1 MIEQHD
7 DEIVDLDLCEGQ
19 WFIEDHSQPS
29 FEEDDPGNDTDNG
42 NDTQCAFVIVSNFHS
57 NYCHDQTT
65 VLNVDFDQAATILSS
80 LLDHQ
85 EIEVFESQ
93 SS

>member
-1 MIEQHD
+1 MYSSEFLFEDCCNLDFVEQA
-7 DEIVDLDLCEGQ
+7 
-19 WFIEDHSQPS
+19 
-29 FEEDDPGNDTDNG
+29 DTLS
-42 NDTQCAFVIVSNFHS
+42 AFVIVPNVHS

-65 VLNVDFDQAATILSS
+65 VRNSYFDQDAIIQSS

-85 EIEVFESQ
+85 EMQVFESQ